1 MRSWEACWVSWDS
14 TDDMFALAVVILM
27 TALLHSE
34 ETLFPNKHLWSLLL
48 FFWLKWAG
56 YLAVA
61 GLNLL
66 AQISDRI
73 SPYGV

>member
-1 MRSWEACWVSWDS
+1 MAQMTSNIKVQYKDTISPS
-14 TDDMFALAVVILM
+14 VLNAVFISH
-27 TALLHSE
+27 HSE
-34 ETLFPNKHLWSLLL
+34 ESLFPNKHLWPLLL

-73 SPYGV
+73 SPFGV